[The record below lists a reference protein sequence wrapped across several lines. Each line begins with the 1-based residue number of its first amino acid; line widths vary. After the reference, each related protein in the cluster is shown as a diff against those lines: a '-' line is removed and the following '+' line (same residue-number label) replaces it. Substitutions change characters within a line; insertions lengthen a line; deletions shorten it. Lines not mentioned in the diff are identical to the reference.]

1 MVDMEKENKIPF
13 EDFSGGEIIVRA
25 EGLKKTFSLSR
36 KQQRIEKTKSPRKVA
51 VNRLSFSARRGEI
64 YGLLGPNGAGKTTTL
79 RMLSTLIKPDAGDAI
94 VCGRSIVKE
103 PRKVRDNI
111 GFLTNELK
119 LEGFFTPDY
128 LFEFFGALHGMDKSV
143 IEERKRTL
151 FARFGIDRF
160 AEVRVKD
167 LSTGMLQ
174 KLSLVVSIIHDPEV
188 VIFDEPTN
196 GLDVLTAKVVTDFL
210 TELKEMGKSIIL
222 STHIFSLVEKLCDR
236 IGVIIDG
243 KTVAE
248 GRLNELCGELSL
260 EEKFFEIYRNIKGDP
275 V

>member
-1 MVDMEKENKIPF
+1 M
-13 EDFSGGEIIVRA
+13 RA

-51 VNRLSFSARRGEI
+51 VNGLSFSARRGEI

-210 TELKEMGKSIIL
+210 TELKKMGKSIIL

-260 EEKFFEIYRNIKGDP
+260 EEKFFEIYRNIKGDS